1 MASDRER
8 VRADAAKVS
17 GTLAQQLDS
26 SLTPAPVF
34 NPEIVALGMVAEL
47 GAPAG
52 SELGESLKERKHD
65 GVVRVENKPAEDSDE
80 LRAARRS
87 GSLERVLRVRREE
100 QAAASQQVAEPDRP
114 GKLRAVW
121 DFSRYDDDEL
131 AAINPAT
138 LTPDSAEMYSQEIDQ
153 RLSLYS
159 SPQDEEDEAVEVD
172 EDTDYDQLFEQ
183 AGWEGEAS

>member
-8 VRADAAKVS
+8 TREEAAKVS
-17 GTLAQQLDS
+17 GVLAQQLDS

-34 NPEIVALGMVAEL
+34 NSEVVALGMVAEL

-80 LRAARRS
+80 LKAARRS
-87 GSLERVLRVRREE
+87 GSLERVLRVKRQE

-114 GKLRAVW
+114 GKLRAIW

-131 AAINPAT
+131 GGLDPNS
-138 LTPDSAEMYSQEIDQ
+138 LTSESRDVYVQELDE
-153 RLSLYS
+153 RMSLYS
-159 SPQDEEDEAVEVD
+159 SPEAEEDKPIEVD
-172 EDTDYDQLFEQ
+172 EGTDYDALFEE
-183 AGWEGEAS
+183 AGWDQ

>member
-1 MASDRER
+1 MVTEREQ
-8 VRADAAKVS
+8 VRADAAKLS

-34 NPEIVALGMVAEL
+34 NPEVVALGMVAEL

-52 SELGESLKERKHD
+52 SELGESLKERKRE
-65 GVVRVENKPAEDSDE
+65 GVVRVENKPTEDSDR

-87 GSLERVLRVRREE
+87 GSLERVLRVRRQE

-114 GKLRAVW
+114 GKLRAIW

-131 AAINPAT
+131 GGIDPNS
-138 LTPDSAEMYSQEIDQ
+138 LTSESRDLYVQELDE
-153 RLSLYS
+153 RMSLYS
-159 SPQDEEDEAVEVD
+159 SPEAEEDKPIEVD
-172 EDTDYDQLFEQ
+172 EGTDYDALFEE
-183 AGWEGEAS
+183 AGWEQ